1 MKNRIIKK
9 VMDGLILGIKEF
21 SYVIWDV
28 ISGVIMMPLF
38 EINSGKNNI
47 IIALF
52 IGVCKVNYRYLN
64 II

>member
-9 VMDGLILGIKEF
+9 MFDGFVLGIKEF

-28 ISGVIMMPLF
+28 ASGVIMMPLF

-47 IIALF
+47 VIALF
-52 IGVCKVNYRYLN
+52 IGFCKV
-64 II
+64 I

>member
-28 ISGVIMMPLF
+28 ISGVIRMPLF

-47 IIALF
+47 IVALF
-52 IGVCKVNYRYLN
+52 IGVCKVN
-64 II
+64 I

>member
-9 VMDGLILGIKEF
+9 VFDGFVLGIKEF

-47 IIALF
+47 IVALF
-52 IGVCKVNYRYLN
+52 IGIFKVFF
-64 II
+64 